1 MLKDSARPL
10 VVNLFKLLSPWIKM
24 ITQNFRCI
32 ECFSFFA
39 KQFILPVSFEWIHN
53 VVVMNCTFF
62 VCLSI
67 AFFWHVNSQMLQQRN
82 YEYEANDFRTAWIGC
97 GLVESNNFNFLIF
110 FFHVPCSTCSQN
122 AILILCNIVLIEK
135 KNQMK
140 KIQIEISRYQQLKLP
155 FEIRLQNMCKYM

>member
-1 MLKDSARPL
+1 MHAHAQRLSQT
-10 VVNLFKLLSPWIKM
+10 VGGKLIQIAQPVDKNDY
-24 ITQNFRCI
+24 T
-32 ECFSFFA
+32 EFSMHRMFLFFA

-135 KNQMK
+135 KTK
-140 KIQIEISRYQQLKLP
+140 
-155 FEIRLQNMCKYM
+155 